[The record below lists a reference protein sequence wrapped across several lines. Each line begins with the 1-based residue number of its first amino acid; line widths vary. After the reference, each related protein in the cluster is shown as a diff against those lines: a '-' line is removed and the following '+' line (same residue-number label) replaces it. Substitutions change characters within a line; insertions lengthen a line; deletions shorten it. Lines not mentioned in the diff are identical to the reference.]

1 MSMSTSSLHFRALW
15 QILRFEFYLFRG
27 DFGLLYMKVHAR
39 LQPPTGPIRHTTE
52 EICKAVDLVCVWYPK
67 RVLCLQR
74 AAATACL
81 LKRFGIP
88 ARMVIGV
95 QRLPFKAHAWVEV
108 AGCIVNDKAYMP
120 EIYMALD
127 RC

>member
-1 MSMSTSSLHFRALW
+1 MSTTSLYFRALW
-15 QILRFEFYLFRG
+15 QILRFEYCLFRG
-27 DFGLLYMKVHAR
+27 DFALLYVKVHAG
-39 LQPPTGPIRHTTE
+39 LQAPTRSIPHTTE

-74 AAATACL
+74 SAATACL
-81 LKRFGIP
+81 LKRFGMP
-88 ARMVIGV
+88 ASMVIGV

-108 AGCIVNDKAYMP
+108 AGCVVNDKAYMP
-120 EIYMALD
+120 EIYMVLD